1 MHRVGRILS
10 ALRPVPLAVV
20 LALAVAGCVGPTAP
34 PALDD
39 ARVAVERARSSPRV
53 RALAPAEL
61 DLAEIALEQAAA
73 TARARAPRAEV
84 EHLAYVASQ
93 RAAFAEARAAAE
105 VARSE
110 TRLLRRALAQ
120 TAIEARRDD
129 PRPRARSQK
138 DQGSPAAPAGNEPQT
153 AAVAADQ
160 ELPAAEPDAVAV
172 AVEAF
177 PEDLTLNLAELP
189 FKQAEPTEKALVD
202 MAGMA
207 ERMRR
212 QPWRT
217 LLIEA
222 EFDLPE
228 PEARTLMEQRV
239 EVVRAF
245 FLERGVAPARLVVQ
259 ATAGG
264 RLRPPATSL
273 VEPTEEAQVIIDGPR
288 R

>member
-20 LALAVAGCVGPTAP
+20 LALAMAGCAGPAAP
-34 PALDD
+34 PAIDD

-73 TARARAPRAEV
+73 AARAGAPRAGV
-84 EHLAYVASQ
+84 EHLAYLASQ

-129 PRPRARSQK
+129 QRPRSRSQK

-172 AVEAF
+172 EAF
-177 PEDLTLNLAELP
+177 PRDLTLNLAELS
-189 FKQAEPTEKALVD
+189 FEQAEPTEKALVQ

-228 PEARTLMEQRV
+228 PEARTLMERRV

-273 VEPTEEAQVIIDGPR
+273 VDPTEEAQIIIDGPR

>member
-1 MHRVGRILS
+1 MHRLS
-10 ALRPVPLAVV
+10 RSAGAWRSVPRAVVVALAVV
-20 LALAVAGCVGPTAP
+20 GCVGSAAP

-39 ARVAVERARSSPRV
+39 ARAAVERARSVPRV

-61 DLAEIALEQAAA
+61 NLAEIALEQATAA
-73 TARARAPRAEV
+73 ARAGAPRAEV

-93 RAAFAEARAAAE
+93 RAAFAEARAAAQ

-110 TRLLRRALAQ
+110 ARLLRRALAQ
-120 TAIEARRDD
+120 TALEARGGDQR
-129 PRPRARSQK
+129 PRPRSQE
-138 DQGSPAAPAGNEPQT
+138 DQRPPAPPADDRPQS
-153 AAVAADQ
+153 AAAADRG
-160 ELPAAEPDAVAV
+160 LPAAEPDSLTV

-177 PEDLTLNLAELP
+177 PNELTLSLAELP
-189 FKQAEPTEKALVD
+189 FEQAEPTEKALVA

-217 LLIEA
+217 LRIEA

-228 PEARTLMEQRV
+228 PEARTLMERRV

-259 ATAGG
+259 ATGDG
-264 RLRPPATSL
+264 RLWPPAVSF
-273 VEPTEEAQVIIDGPR
+273 VDPTEEAPAIIDGPYP
-288 R
+288 

>member
-1 MHRVGRILS
+1 MHRLSRSVGAWRS
-10 ALRPVPLAVV
+10 VPRAVVVALAVV
-20 LALAVAGCVGPTAP
+20 GCVGPPAP

-39 ARVAVERARSSPRV
+39 AHAAVERARSAPRV

-73 TARARAPRAEV
+73 AARAGAPRAAV

-93 RAAFAEARAAAE
+93 RAAFAEARAAAQ
-105 VARSE
+105 VARSDA
-110 TRLLRRALAQ
+110 RLLRRALAQ
-120 TAIEARRDD
+120 NAIEARREDQRS
-129 PRPRARSQK
+129 RPRSHE
-138 DQGSPAAPAGNEPQT
+138 DPGPPAPPADDRPQT
-153 AAVAADQ
+153 TAAD
-160 ELPAAEPDAVAV
+160 EGLPAAEPDALTGAV
-172 AVEAF
+172 AAF
-177 PEDLTLNLAELP
+177 PNELTLSLAELP
-189 FKQAEPTEKALVD
+189 FEQAEPTEKALVA

-217 LLIEA
+217 LRIEA

-228 PEARTLMEQRV
+228 PEARTLMERRV

-259 ATAGG
+259 ATGDS
-264 RLRPPATSL
+264 RLRPPAVSF
-273 VEPTEEAQVIIDGPR
+273 VDPTEGAPAIIDGPHP
-288 R
+288 